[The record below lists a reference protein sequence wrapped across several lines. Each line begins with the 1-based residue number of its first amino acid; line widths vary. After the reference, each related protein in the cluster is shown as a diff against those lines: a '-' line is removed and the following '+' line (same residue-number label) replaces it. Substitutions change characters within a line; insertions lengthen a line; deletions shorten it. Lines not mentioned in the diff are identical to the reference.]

1 MIFKNIN
8 LIVWQLYQSSIVYYD
23 TKAVTPGQAAVFYM
37 DEVCIG
43 SAIIDEVY
51 NDNKKLKL

>member
-1 MIFKNIN
+1 M
-8 LIVWQLYQSSIVYYD
+8 YQSSIVYYD

-43 SAIIDEVY
+43 SAIIDEVCIGSAIIDEVY
-51 NDNKKLKL
+51 NGDAKLKV